1 MSKTRQIVP
10 GQIHLY
16 YQHWLKLLQKKS
28 VFNLAEFPLLKLPSY
43 VNSFMY
49 LFGGKILTEDAS
61 WAKLHY
67 YITYLFCSTIC
78 IAYLPTLFW
87 KYSSLYLEISNI
99 VLDTISLPHKTYTHP
114 SRQLHSCLDRKKTIK
129 WKYII
134 THYDSIRKDIILMDR
149 QWY

>member
-1 MSKTRQIVP
+1 MSKKLNKANISWP
-10 GQIHLY
+10 DPPLY

-28 VFNLAEFPLLKLPSY
+28 VFNLAEFPSWKLPSY

-67 YITYLFCSTIC
+67 YIHLLILFNY

-99 VLDTISLPHKTYTHP
+99 VLDTISLPLKHTLILP
-114 SRQLHSCLDRKKTIK
+114 AN
-129 WKYII
+129 YILVL
-134 THYDSIRKDIILMDR
+134 TEKNLSNENILLLTTTA
-149 QWY
+149 